1 MKKEIKDV
9 TAERAVLAG
18 LIQHGYDAFID
29 VDPILNEES
38 FTQEENYII
47 YSCLKKLFEE
57 STTVDLPTLFSAAK
71 NIGLDGLFLDRVPKE
86 YYKNLSAVDVDLSNV
101 KKQAWTLCKFD
112 IARKVYETAGKIQ
125 KDVAEVTGDET
136 VSEIISIG
144 EAPFFEFSSSL
155 NNQVDNAPVDI
166 GEDIDEYIQHL
177 IETPREMMGISTG
190 FSRFDKAIGG
200 GLRRGN
206 IDLIG
211 ARAKAGKSLFADSVA
226 LHVADKLGVP
236 VLMLDTEMSKEDHV
250 HRLLAN
256 MCDVP
261 INDISTGKFA
271 KSSGLQERI
280 SQGAETLKSLP
291 YKYITIAGTSFD
303 ETLSI
308 MRRWLK
314 KDVGYDENGVS
325 NPCLII
331 YDYLKLTNSSQMD
344 NMQEFQALGYQM
356 QQLVNFVIKEK
367 VPCLSFVQLN
377 RDGIT
382 RESEDVISGSDRLT
396 FYCSSLSLFKRKS
409 EEEFAEDAGESGNS
423 KLVPLISRHGGG
435 LTDDFDYINMH
446 LNGEYGRIDEGFT
459 KSEYILENKRHKEG
473 FDNEVDNN
481 EEGFVVEEDIDPEK
495 PF

>member
-1 MKKEIKDV
+1 MKKEIKDI
-9 TAERAVLAG
+9 TAEKAVLAG

-47 YSCLKKLFEE
+47 YSCLKKLFED

-86 YYKNLSAVDVDLSNV
+86 YYKKLSAVDVDLSNV
-101 KKQAWTLCKFD
+101 KKQAWNLCKFD

-125 KDVAEVTGDET
+125 KDVAEVTGNET

-144 EAPFFEFSSSL
+144 ETPFFEFSSNL
-155 NNQVDNAPVDI
+155 NNQVDNAAVDI
-166 GEDIDEYIQHL
+166 SEDIDEYIQHL
-177 IETPREMMGISTG
+177 IENPCEMMGISTG
-190 FSRFDKAIGG
+190 FPRFDKALGG
-200 GLRRGN
+200 GLRRGGV
-206 IDLIG
+206 DLIA
-211 ARAKAGKSLFADSVA
+211 ARAKTGKSLFADSVA
-226 LHVADKLGVP
+226 LHVAGKLGFP
-236 VLMLDTEMSKEDHV
+236 VLMLDTEMSREDHI

-256 MCDVP
+256 MCDIP
-261 INDISTGKFA
+261 INDISTGQFG

-280 SQGAETLKSLP
+280 SQGVETLKNLP

-331 YDYLKLTNSSQMD
+331 YDYLKLTSASQMKD
-344 NMQEFQALGYQM
+344 MQEFQALGYQV
-356 QQLVNFVIKEK
+356 QQLVNFAIKES

-382 RESEDVISGSDRLT
+382 RESEDAISGSDRFT
-396 FYCSSLSLFKRKS
+396 WYCQSATIFKKKS
-409 EEEFAEDAGESGNS
+409 EEELAEDGGASGNT
-423 KLVPLISRHGGG
+423 KLVPLIARHGGG
-435 LTDDFDYINMH
+435 LDNDFDYINMH
-446 LNGEYGRIDEGFT
+446 LNGAYGRIDEGFT
-459 KSEYILENKRHKEG
+459 KSEYVLENKRHKEG

-481 EEGFVVEEDIDPEK
+481 KEGFVVEEDIDPEK